1 MPKIPIEVEAEQ
13 SLEQLRDLSR
23 RIRESS
29 NESSNFLSELKKL
42 RNAYKDLNYS
52 QVQEL
57 ENYKKLSS
65 SRENYQKKTEA
76 LRYEVKKITS
86 QYSEWMDAT
95 RSPSKGIEQMISL
108 LDKINVSSKLS
119 DLGKIVK
126 PTGSSSSSFRSPET
140 DAIIS
145 KYSGTSFQHMIDAN
159 AKKFSSS
166 SIVKSAEELKEDL
179 NNITMD
185 FFKET
190 FDSVEDMS
198 SGDIFKDIIDQ
209 SKKVLELQE
218 QEAEAQKA
226 DEQKKA
232 EEDEI
237 ARTNKM
243 KTALMGK
250 IRSFKFYLGLTMM
263 FYNLTK
269 KILGNTQVLSKA
281 WNMVGSAF
289 GFILDMVFLPLLP
302 IIMTIVKALFWVGQ
316 RIHDIMV
323 AAHNLHPWLDKIFS
337 LFLLI
342 TGALIISKLTGIG
355 TIFLE
360 WSSLLGV
367 AGVAGKLE
375 ILYGLLGLVGN
386 LLANIAVGTGIGLL
400 VLAFLD
406 LIGVTDWFSDVAR
419 NLRKEWGLNFDD
431 LIMGANLFGDALNY
445 IGDLYNDTI
454 GALTGS
460 KILTLKARNELLSE
474 GTFSKDFLD
483 ELHINNPNI
492 EYYNPDNFGTKA
504 GYYDTGGG
512 MPSADNRITS
522 YSQVSTY
529 QTNNNTNIPSK
540 SASIDL
546 NRTAGLAQ

>member
-126 PTGSSSSSFRSPET
+126 PTGSSGSSFRSPET

-145 KYSGTSFQHMIDAN
+145 KYSGTSFQHMIDTN

-166 SIVKSAEELKEDL
+166 SIVQSAEELREDL
-179 NNITMD
+179 NDITID
-185 FFKET
+185 FFKEA

-198 SGDIFKDIIDQ
+198 SGDIFKDITDQ
-209 SKKVLELQE
+209 SRHALFLQGQIGELH
-218 QEAEAQKA
+218 KN
-226 DEQKKA
+226 DNQKKA

-237 ARTNKM
+237 TRTNKM

-269 KILGNTQVLSKA
+269 KIIGNTQILSKA
-281 WNMVGSAF
+281 WNMVGSSL
-289 GFILDMVFLPLLP
+289 GFILDVIFLPLLP
-302 IIMTIVKALFWVGQ
+302 IIMEIVKGLFWVGKT
-316 RIHDIMV
+316 IHNVMV
-323 AAHNLHPWLDKIFS
+323 ALHNAHPWLDKIFS

-342 TGALIISKLTGIG
+342 TGAAIISQLTGLS

-360 WSSLLGV
+360 WSSLLGIT
-367 AGVAGKLE
+367 GVAGKLE
-375 ILYGLLGLVGN
+375 ALYGLLGLVGN
-386 LLANIAVGTGIGLL
+386 LLASIGLGVGL
-400 VLAFLD
+400 GALALAFLD
-406 LIGVTDWFSDVAR
+406 LIGLTDMFSDAAR
-419 NLRKEWGLNFDD
+419 NVRKELGLNFDE

-454 GALTGS
+454 GALAGS

-492 EYYNPDNFGTKA
+492 AYYNADNFGTKA
-504 GYYDTGGG
+504 GYYDTRGQ
-512 MPSADNRITS
+512 MPSEENRITS

-540 SASIDL
+540 SAGIDL
-546 NRTAGLAQ
+546 NRTAGLTQ